1 MLDSAIAPSASEE
14 SPPPQRRRRGGGRRT
29 LLAGTAVLV
38 IGGAGVAVY
47 ALRDGKAVTQE
58 IDTTLPTV
66 AVTRGDLASTTEAD
80 GTLGYAGSYTVL
92 AGGDG
97 RITWLPQA
105 GDVIRRG
112 HQAYGVDGHRV
123 PLLYGTMP
131 FWRELQEGMSDGYD
145 VLELERNLAA
155 LGYGDN
161 LAVDKSFTWATA
173 EAVRDLQKDQG
184 MTRTGTLAPGDVVVQ
199 PGAIQV
205 KTLEAALGGG
215 AGGAVYEATG
225 TERRVTVSLPVNQQ
239 NIAKKNAAV
248 RVTLPGGKTVAG
260 YVSSVSTVATSSAKS
275 GSQTGA
281 GTENATFEVTVT
293 LDKSADAG
301 SLTGAPVTVGF
312 TSNELK
318 NVLTVPVNALLASSE
333 GEYSVNVVD
342 SAGKVRSVPVKLGVF
357 DGDKVQVTG
366 DLTVGMKVQVPR
378 S

>member
-1 MLDSAIAPSASEE
+1 M
-14 SPPPQRRRRGGGRRT
+14 
-29 LLAGTAVLV
+29 LLAGTAVLA

-47 ALRDGKAVTQE
+47 ALRDGKAATQE
-58 IDTTLPTV
+58 TDTTLPTV

-80 GTLGYAGSYTVL
+80 GTLGYAGSYAVL
-92 AGGDG
+92 AGGGG

-112 HQAYGVDGHRV
+112 HQAYGVDGYRV
-123 PLLYGTMP
+123 PLFYGTMP
-131 FWRELQEGMSDGYD
+131 FWRDLQQGMSDGYD
-145 VLELERNLAA
+145 VLELERNLVA
-155 LGYGDN
+155 LGYG
-161 LAVDKSFTWATA
+161 VDRSFTWATA

-184 MTRTGTLAPGDVVVQ
+184 MARTGTLAPGDVVVQ

-205 KTLEAALGGG
+205 KTLQAALGG
-215 AGGAVYEATG
+215 AAGAVYDATG
-225 TERRVTVSLPVNQQ
+225 TERRVTVNLPVSQQ

-260 YVSSVSTVATSSAKS
+260 YVSSVSTTATASAKS
-275 GSQTGA
+275 QSQTGA
-281 GTENATFEVTVT
+281 GTENATFQVTVT
-293 LDKSADAG
+293 LDKSADVG

-333 GEYSVNVVD
+333 GDYSVNVVD
-342 SAGKVRSVPVKLGVF
+342 AAGKARSVPVKLGVF